1 MIKHGLAE
9 HYPWQERALF
19 LNGNLAEKRRAE
31 RLGMMA
37 HLLLA
42 FSAQSLPLAQPESRL
57 CLLTMPAKPLL
68 APVLGWPAGY
78 LLLEGVSRPC
88 CQASPPA
95 STSALLLILPASQ
108 HPVPLFSLLATCLP
122 APLLVPS
129 PPGAYW
135 APLFSLTHDCPSSW
149 ALLASSGHSFSVR
162 PLPPVSSIFSLAFA
176 GSFSQHIVRLRVSQ
190 SWKVNGTLP

>member
-78 LLLEGVSRPC
+78 CCWRESRGRVAKLHHQPLLLPC
-88 CQASPPA
+88 CLSSPPPNILSHSFPSLPPA
-95 STSALLLILPASQ
+95 SQLPCWCLLPQGPTGHPSSLSPMTVLLPGPSWPPQDTLSPSGLSRQSPPSSAWP
-108 HPVPLFSLLATCLP
+108 SLALSLSVLCSLGS
-122 APLLVPS
+122 PS
-129 PPGAYW
+129 PG
-135 APLFSLTHDCPSSW
+135 
-149 ALLASSGHSFSVR
+149 
-162 PLPPVSSIFSLAFA
+162 
-176 GSFSQHIVRLRVSQ
+176 
-190 SWKVNGTLP
+190 K